1 MNDPTPRKVKSIK
14 SRQDTIDHAE
24 TVSKTD
30 NIPRVHSHFLVSSE
44 KLDKVTRRVIAPY
57 AQIERKGLK
66 DEEEKTARY
75 LDINRFN
82 VFLEDTVDL
91 DSLLYETASVL
102 KTITESSGKLY
113 TLLRDEMHFII

>member
-1 MNDPTPRKVKSIK
+1 MQGLQPKNVRSVKS
-14 SRQDTIDHAE
+14 RLDTINQTDDLK
-24 TVSKTD
+24 KTMS
-30 NIPRVHSHFLVSSE
+30 RVQSHFLVPPD

-66 DEEEKTARY
+66 DEEAKEGTY

-91 DSLLYETASVL
+91 DSLLYETARVL
-102 KTITESSGKLY
+102 KTITNSSGKFAISTY
-113 TLLRDEMHFII
+113 SSRKRSV

>member
-1 MNDPTPRKVKSIK
+1 MTDPVPKSAKSVKSKLDAFIQSEEAGK
-14 SRQDTIDHAE
+14 RP
-24 TVSKTD
+24 TVTKTQ
-30 NIPRVHSHFLVSSE
+30 SHFLVPSE

-66 DEEEKTARY
+66 EDEQREGTY

-91 DSLLYETASVL
+91 DSLLNETANVL
-102 KTITESSGKLY
+102 KTVTGSSGINSSLCN
-113 TLLRDEMHFII
+113 I